1 MEQRSWELH
10 LELRT
15 GRESDP
21 IDHVLTGRSC
31 ASSTVFAVPGGISRS
46 RLLRSAGGAL
56 LALLGGEG
64 IARAAGGGAG
74 ASLSLTARN
83 IGRRY
88 FGDRALLATVS
99 PGVPGRDTAA
109 IRFSLNRRS
118 TVTLEAVRTAKRAT
132 SIAWKTTASLAPGTH
147 ELTWTPDPATPVGSY
162 VMRLTLAR
170 PGGSVTV
177 LGRARPTEPRRQ
189 KAAVVR
195 VLGIEAAF
203 LRRSYLP
210 GEPMELRVMADA
222 PALTL
227 QFLHIGWEDPNLS
240 SDRNDELVGA
250 LKGDPVPMDWTGK
263 RSSPATIC
271 VQTGTW
277 PSGLYAAR
285 LTADDGRVGFAPFV
299 LRSAA
304 PGAVRQL
311 VVLPTNTWQAYN
323 MYDRDGDGWGDTW
336 YAGGNPPVDL
346 TRPYR
351 DRGVPPRFRAYDR
364 AFLRWLGRTGRT
376 PDMISED
383 DLEVVASGDD
393 LRALYDLVVFSGH
406 SEYMT
411 GHSYDVIE
419 RFRDLGGRLIF
430 LSADTFFWRVERS
443 ATRCARSS
451 RARGGPSRGADRRPV
466 PRQRRR
472 QPARAPTPWSP
483 PRRRRGCS
491 TRPGSRRA
499 PPSARPSAATGSRST
514 RRRRTPPR
522 DGRARPAHRPLRAGS
537 QRGDDLLRDR
547 PPARGSS
554 PPARSTSAARPLWP
568 VTRML
573 ENLWQ
578 HMLQDLPP
586 PPPVPAAAPG
596 RLTLTRARHRPAGRR
611 RRRARAV
618 SPAGRRSLTRSQ
630 WIAELLTPP
639 RSV

>member
-1 MEQRSWELH
+1 M
-10 LELRT
+10 
-15 GRESDP
+15 
-21 IDHVLTGRSC
+21 
-31 ASSTVFAVPGGISRS
+31 FAVPGGISRS
-46 RLLRSAGGAL
+46 RLFRSAGGGL
-56 LALLGGEG
+56 LALLAGKG
-64 IARAAGGGAG
+64 IARAAGGGSH

-88 FGDRALLATVS
+88 FGDRPLFATVS
-99 PGVPGRDTAA
+99 PGVPGRDTAVVS
-109 IRFSLNRRS
+109 FVLNRRA

-132 SIAWKTTASLAPGTH
+132 DVAWQTTARLGPGTH
-147 ELTWTPDPATPVGSY
+147 QLTWTPGPQTPVGSF

-170 PGGSVTV
+170 PGSITV
-177 LGRARPTEPRRQ
+177 LGRAKPYDLSRQ

-222 PALTL
+222 PSLTL
-227 QFLHIGWEDPNLS
+227 QFLRVGWEDPNLT
-240 SDRNDELVGA
+240 SDRNDEMLGA

-263 RSSPATIC
+263 RSAPATIS
-271 VQTGTW
+271 VQTGAW

-299 LRSAA
+299 LRAST
-304 PGAVRQL
+304 PGTARQL

-364 AFLRWLGRTGRT
+364 AFLRWLARTGRT
-376 PDMISED
+376 PDVVAED

-411 GHSYDVIE
+411 GHAYDVVE
-419 RFRDLGGRLIF
+419 RFRDLGGRLVF
-430 LSADTFFWRVERS
+430 LSADNFFWRVEKAGDTMR
-443 ATRCARSS
+443 
-451 RARGGPSRGADRRPV
+451 
-466 PRQRRR
+466 
-472 QPARAPTPWSP
+472 
-483 PRRRRGCS
+483 
-491 TRPGSRRA
+491 
-499 PPSARPSAATGSRST
+499 
-514 RRRRTPPR
+514 
-522 DGRARPAHRPLRAGS
+522 RARPFREEGRPEARLAGVQYRANDDGSRQGAYTVVAAEAAPWLFDKTGLQTGSTFGESIGGYGIEIDATTPDSPPGTVVLARLTDLFGPGVGGEMTYYETAAGARVFSAGS
-537 QRGDDLLRDR
+537 LDFG
-547 PPARGSS
+547 GS
-554 PPARSTSAARPLWP
+554 ANTWP

-578 HMLQDLPP
+578 HMLEPP
-586 PPPVPAAAPG
+586 PPPTPEPAPAA
-596 RLTLTRARHRPAGRR
+596 
-611 RRRARAV
+611 
-618 SPAGRRSLTRSQ
+618 
-630 WIAELLTPP
+630 
-639 RSV
+639 